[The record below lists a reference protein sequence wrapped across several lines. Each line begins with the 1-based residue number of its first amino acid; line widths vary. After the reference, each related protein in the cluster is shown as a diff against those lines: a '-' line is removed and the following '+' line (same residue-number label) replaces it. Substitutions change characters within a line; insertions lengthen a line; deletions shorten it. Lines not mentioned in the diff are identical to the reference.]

1 MMKDA
6 EKLMS
11 RCVYLNIL
19 KATCRQAMQNEE
31 KKETLQKLVFCYCLM
46 YLIK

>member
-1 MMKDA
+1 MKDA

-19 KATCRQAMQNEE
+19 KATCRQAKSSEE
-31 KKETLQKLVFCYCLM
+31 KKTTLERY
-46 YLIK
+46 

>member
-11 RCVYLNIL
+11 RCIYLNIL
-19 KATCRQAMQNEE
+19 KATCRQALENDV
-31 KKETLQKLVFCYCLM
+31 KRDTLDK
-46 YLIK
+46 